1 MMATSMGQF
10 YNLDRFYRVSSRMA
24 TVEPG
29 QLRATMGHFATGV
42 TVVTAADRRGRPFGS
57 TANAVSSV
65 SLDPPLI
72 MVSLRN
78 ESETLTVL
86 LETGCFAVNVLHEGQ
101 EELAS
106 RFARRAADLW
116 DGVRWGLRDG
126 GAPVLDGALATL
138 ECKVHDIADG
148 GDHRIVVG
156 RVADVEHPEDH
167 VPPLVF
173 YRGAYSR
180 LAPERAPA
188 PDVTRLPSRLGDL
201 AMVPLEL
208 GDADLTSVAVLVGRP
223 QGSHGCLVH
232 VHHGCVVGDAL
243 RGAHCRR
250 RQALDAALEQMSV
263 EGRGVV
269 VYHRDERRAFAS
281 CCLGDDAPDDD
292 LAERAFALAVEQLDL
307 RDPRRPVRR

>member
-1 MMATSMGQF
+1 
-10 YNLDRFYRVSSRMA
+10 MA
-24 TVEPG
+24 TVQPG

-42 TVVTAADRRGRPFGS
+42 TVVTAVDRDGRPFGS

-78 ESETLTVL
+78 ESETLAVL
-86 LETGCFAVNVLHEGQ
+86 LETGRFAVNVLHEGQ

-106 RFARRAADLW
+106 RFAKRAADLW

-180 LAPERAPA
+180 LVPERAPE

-201 AMVPLEL
+201 AVVPLEL

-243 RGAHCRR
+243 RGAHCER

-263 EGRGVV
+263 EGGGVV

-281 CCLGDDAPDDD
+281 CCLGDAPPDAA
-292 LAERAFALAVEQLDL
+292 LAERAFALAVEQLEL
-307 RDPRRPVRR
+307 REPRRTRSTEAAPR